1 MRTRISLFLILV
13 AFALFSTGAGARSGP
28 SYQVETG
35 TVAGGEYR
43 LVSFRPRVDSVSA
56 GGAYRLL
63 GPSAPELG
71 GSGCC
76 CTYLPCILLNK

>member
-1 MRTRISLFLILV
+1 MRIRTSLLLILL
-13 AFALFSTGAGARSGP
+13 AFVLSSTGASALSAP
-28 SYQVETG
+28 YYQVETG
-35 TVAGGEYR
+35 TIVGGDYQLISSR
-43 LVSFRPRVDSVSA
+43 LPVDNVSA

-63 GPSAPELG
+63 GPSAPELR